1 MSSGERKK
9 QIQEFPNKLI
19 TQMVWILLREN
30 WKIIEIQ
37 KGQIQSI
44 LLNLLLKSSNITMN
58 LLIMTVAGDHLILDN
73 YFLMMLMRYDPELLI
88 ESVDLMMIEIE
99 QEGE

>member
-1 MSSGERKK
+1 MSSGKRKK